1 MNQVLEIIK
10 NETLTYNQQVLQLAG
25 YAGNSIEVFNIDEDT
40 KKLLDA
46 EIICTMFEGN
56 TPYRPRYVI
65 PNYEV
70 LMEKGCEFL
79 SLEPPTDIWEATNS
93 LLILYKHVPSITS
106 YPVYLG
112 NIDTLLNPFVK
123 DEDEA
128 YKAIKLF
135 LTHIDRALTD
145 SFVHANIGP
154 VDTKAGRLIL
164 KAMTELECAMP
175 NLTVKYDKDIT
186 SKEFAKLCASTALVT
201 AKPSFANHKMDTV
214 DFGTENYAL
223 ASCYNG
229 FIVGGGGYTL
239 VRLVLSRLAET
250 AISVEDFL
258 DNKLPFAA
266 EKMLAYIDE
275 RVKFLVEEAAFFN
288 SSFLIKEGFIKKEL
302 FTGMFGMVGLAEA
315 VNHLL
320 NATEQKDRFGY
331 GDAANELGLKIVEK
345 LNSIVTAYKSPYV
358 GDAYKNNHVMH
369 CQVGID
375 TDTGI
380 SPGCRIPVG
389 EEPELFKHILQSA
402 PYHKYFFN
410 GIGDIF
416 VFEDTYKENPEAIIN
431 VVEGAFNSG
440 IRYISVY
447 SGGCDV
453 VRVTGYLVKKSE
465 VAELE
470 SGQAVKNN
478 ATVFGMNAKNG
489 AKAFDRRLRD

>member
-1 MNQVLEIIK
+1 MEQVLNIIK

-25 YAGNSIEVFNIDEDT
+25 QAESTLNVLNIDEET
-40 KKLLDA
+40 KPLFDS

-56 TPYRPRYVI
+56 APYRPRYVI

-70 LMEKGCEFL
+70 LMENGCEFL
-79 SLEPPTDIWEATNS
+79 DLKPPTDIWEATNS

-112 NIDTLLNPFVK
+112 NIDTLLEPFIK
-123 DEDEA
+123 DEEEA
-128 YKAIKLF
+128 YKAIKLY

-164 KAMTELECAMP
+164 KAMKELECAMP

-186 SKEFAKLCASTALVT
+186 SKEFIELCASTALVT
-201 AKPSFANHKMDTV
+201 AKPSFANHKMDTR
-214 DFGTENYAL
+214 DFGTENYAI

-229 FIVGGGGYTL
+229 FIIGGGGYTL
-239 VRLVLSRLAET
+239 VRLVLSRLAQT
-250 AISVEDFL
+250 AESIEDFL

-266 EKMLAYIDE
+266 GKMLEYIDE
-275 RVKFLVEEAAFFN
+275 RVRFLVEEAAFFKSN
-288 SSFLIKEGFIKKEL
+288 FLVKEGFINKDL

-320 NATEQKDRFGY
+320 NAKEQKDRFGHSKI
-331 GDAANELGLKIVEK
+331 ANDLGERIIEK
-345 LNSIVTAYKSPYV
+345 LNLIVTSYKSKYV
-358 GDAYKNNHVMH
+358 GCFNGNHVMH

-375 TDTGI
+375 SDTGI

-389 EEPELFKHILQSA
+389 EEPEIFEHLLQSA

-416 VFEDTYKENPEAIIN
+416 VFEDTYKEHPEAIIN
-431 VVEGAFNSG
+431 VIDGAFKAG
-440 IRYISVY
+440 IRYISAY

-465 VAELE
+465 VAQLE

>member
-123 DEDEA
+123 DEKEA

-135 LTHIDRALTD
+135 LTHIDRSLTD

-154 VDTKAGRLIL
+154 VDTVAGRLIL

-186 SKEFAKLCASTALVT
+186 SEEFAKLCASTALVT

-214 DFGTENYAL
+214 DFGTENYVL

-250 AISVEDFL
+250 ATSVEDFL

-266 EKMLAYIDE
+266 NKMLNYIDE
-275 RVKFLVEEAAFFN
+275 RVKFLVEEAAFFKSN
-288 SSFLIKEGFIKKEL
+288 FLIKEGFIKKEL

-331 GDAANELGLKIVEK
+331 GDEANELGLKIVEK
-345 LNSIVTAYKSPYV
+345 LNSIVTSYKSAYV
-358 GDAYKNNHVMH
+358 GDAYKNSHVMH

-389 EEPELFKHILQSA
+389 EEPEIFEHLLQSA

-416 VFEDTYKENPEAIIN
+416 VFEDTYKEHPEAIIN
-431 VVEGAFNSG
+431 VIDGAFKAG
-440 IRYISVY
+440 IRYISAY

-465 VAELE
+465 VAQLE

>member
-123 DEDEA
+123 DEKEA

-135 LTHIDRALTD
+135 LTHIDRSLTD

-154 VDTKAGRLIL
+154 VDTVAGRLIL

-186 SKEFAKLCASTALVT
+186 SEEFAKLCASTALVT

-214 DFGTENYAL
+214 DSGTENYAL

-229 FIVGGGGYTL
+229 SIVGGGGYTL

-250 AISVEDFL
+250 ATSVEDFL

-266 EKMLAYIDE
+266 NKMLNYIDE
-275 RVKFLVEEAAFFN
+275 RVKFLVEEAAFFKSN
-288 SSFLIKEGFIKKEL
+288 FLIKEGFIKKEL

-331 GDAANELGLKIVEK
+331 GDEANELGLKIVEK
-345 LNSIVTAYKSPYV
+345 LNSIVTSYKSAYV
-358 GDAYKNNHVMH
+358 GDAYKNSHVMH

-389 EEPELFKHILQSA
+389 EEPEIFEHLLQSA

-416 VFEDTYKENPEAIIN
+416 VFEDTYKEHPEAIIN
-431 VVEGAFNSG
+431 VIDGAFKAG
-440 IRYISVY
+440 IRYISAY

-465 VAELE
+465 VAQLE

>member
-25 YAGNSIEVFNIDEDT
+25 YGANSIEVFNVDEQT
-40 KKLLDA
+40 KELLDA
-46 EIICTMFEGN
+46 QIICTMFEGN

-79 SLEPPTDIWEATNS
+79 SLGAPTDIWEATNS

-112 NIDTLLNPFVK
+112 NIDTLLNPFIK
-123 DEDEA
+123 DEEEA

-135 LTHIDRALTD
+135 LTHIDRSLTD

-154 VDTKAGRLIL
+154 VDTIAGRLIL
-164 KAMTELECAMP
+164 KAMAELECAMP
-175 NLTVKYDKDIT
+175 NLTVKYDKDLT

-239 VRLVLSRLAET
+239 VRLVLSRLAEDST
-250 AISVEDFL
+250 SVEDFI

-266 EKMLAYIDE
+266 KKMLNYIDE
-275 RVKFLVEEAAFFN
+275 RIKFLVEEAAFFKSN
-288 SSFLIKEGFIKKEL
+288 FLVKEGFIKKEL
-302 FTGMFGMVGLAEA
+302 FTGMFGIVGLAEA

-320 NATEQKDRFGY
+320 NATEQNDRFGHSKKA
-331 GDAANELGLKIVEK
+331 DELGLKIVEK
-345 LNSIVTAYKSPYV
+345 LNDIVTSYKSIYV

-402 PYHKYFFN
+402 PFHKYFFN

-416 VFEDTYKENPEAIIN
+416 VFEDTYKDNPEAIIN
-431 VVEGAFNSG
+431 VIDGAFNSG

-465 VAELE
+465 VAQLE
-470 SGQAVKNN
+470 SGKAVKNN

>member
-1 MNQVLEIIK
+1 MEQVLNIIK

-25 YAGNSIEVFNIDEDT
+25 QAESTLNVLNIDEET

-56 TPYRPRYVI
+56 APYRPRYVI

-70 LMEKGCEFL
+70 LMEKGCKFL
-79 SLEPPTDIWEATNS
+79 DLDVPNDIWEATNN

-112 NIDTLLNPFVK
+112 NIDTLLEPFVK
-123 DEDEA
+123 DEEEA
-128 YKAIKLF
+128 YKAIKLY
-135 LTHIDRALTD
+135 LKHIDRSLTD

-164 KAMTELECAMP
+164 KAMKELECAMP

-186 SKEFAKLCASTALVT
+186 SKEFIELCASTALVT
-201 AKPSFANHKMDTV
+201 AKPSFANHKMDV
-214 DFGTENYAL
+214 EDFGTENYAL

-229 FIVGGGGYTL
+229 FIIGGGGYTL
-239 VRLVLSRLAET
+239 VRLVLSRLAESSE
-250 AISVEDFL
+250 SVEDFL

-266 EKMLAYIDE
+266 KKMLEYIDE
-275 RVKFLVEEAAFFN
+275 RIKFLVEEAAFFKSN
-288 SSFLIKEGFIKKEL
+288 FLVKEGFINKDL
-302 FTGMFGMVGLAEA
+302 FTGMFGLVGLAEA

-320 NATEQKDRFGY
+320 NATEQKDRFGHSKE
-331 GDAANELGLKIVEK
+331 ANDLGLKIIEK
-345 LNSIVTAYKSPYV
+345 LNSIVSSYKSIYV
-358 GDAYKNNHVMH
+358 NCFGGNHVLH
-369 CQVGID
+369 AQVGID

-389 EEPELFKHILQSA
+389 EEPELFEHILQSA

-416 VFEDTYKENPEAIIN
+416 VFEDTYKNNPEAIVN
-431 VVEGAFNSG
+431 VIDGAFNSG
-440 IRYISVY
+440 IRYTSVY
-447 SGGCDV
+447 SDSCDV

-470 SGQAVKNN
+470 SGKAVKNN

>member
-25 YAGNSIEVFNIDEDT
+25 YAGNSIEVFNIDEET

-79 SLEPPTDIWEATNS
+79 DLEAPTDIWEATNS

-106 YPVYLG
+106 FPVYLG

-123 DEDEA
+123 DEEEA

-135 LTHIDRALTD
+135 LKHVDSTLTD

-154 VDTKAGRLIL
+154 VDTVAGRLIL
-164 KAMTELECAMP
+164 KAMQELECAMP
-175 NLTVKYDKDIT
+175 NLTVKYDKDLT
-186 SKEFAKLCASTALVT
+186 SKEFAELCASTALVT

-239 VRLVLSRLAET
+239 VRLVLNRLAET
-250 AISVEDFL
+250 ATSVEDFL

-266 EKMLAYIDE
+266 EKMLNYIDE
-275 RVKFLVEEAAFFN
+275 RVKFLVEEASFFK

-320 NATEQKDRFGY
+320 NATEQEDRFGY
-331 GDAANELGLKIVEK
+331 GKEANELGLKIVEK
-345 LNSIVTAYKSPYV
+345 LNGIVTSYKSPYV

-402 PYHKYFFN
+402 PFHKYFFN

-431 VVEGAFNSG
+431 VIDGAFNSG

-465 VAELE
+465 VAQLE
-470 SGQAVKNN
+470 SGKAVKNN
-478 ATVFGMNAKNG
+478 ATIYGMNAKYG
-489 AKAFDRRLRD
+489 SKAFDRRLRD

>member
-123 DEDEA
+123 DEKEA

-135 LTHIDRALTD
+135 LTHIDRSLTD

-154 VDTKAGRLIL
+154 VDTVAGRLIL

-186 SKEFAKLCASTALVT
+186 SEEFAKLCASTALVT

-214 DFGTENYAL
+214 DF
-223 ASCYNG
+223 
-229 FIVGGGGYTL
+229 
-239 VRLVLSRLAET
+239 
-250 AISVEDFL
+250 
-258 DNKLPFAA
+258 
-266 EKMLAYIDE
+266 
-275 RVKFLVEEAAFFN
+275 
-288 SSFLIKEGFIKKEL
+288 
-302 FTGMFGMVGLAEA
+302 
-315 VNHLL
+315 
-320 NATEQKDRFGY
+320 
-331 GDAANELGLKIVEK
+331 
-345 LNSIVTAYKSPYV
+345 
-358 GDAYKNNHVMH
+358 
-369 CQVGID
+369 
-375 TDTGI
+375 
-380 SPGCRIPVG
+380 
-389 EEPELFKHILQSA
+389 
-402 PYHKYFFN
+402 
-410 GIGDIF
+410 
-416 VFEDTYKENPEAIIN
+416 
-431 VVEGAFNSG
+431 
-440 IRYISVY
+440 
-447 SGGCDV
+447 
-453 VRVTGYLVKKSE
+453 
-465 VAELE
+465 
-470 SGQAVKNN
+470 
-478 ATVFGMNAKNG
+478 
-489 AKAFDRRLRD
+489 